1 MSVEKPLTPQPPLP
15 DRAGGSQSFSPPH
28 RREKSWGE
36 GGVLLSLIIPL
47 LLSGCLGASPKIAY
61 HTLGSVAVGDVTE
74 ITLRKPVPSLGVG
87 PVYVPTLLDRQGVVL
102 RKDRYTVEVAE
113 FHEWGGELEDE
124 FLGALAQRLQERLP
138 AATAVLTVPW
148 ELEQT
153 PLYQVTVHIAQFDG
167 IPGRQA
173 VLKGRWQLQQAK
185 SGHGIRSAKFNLQQ
199 VPIDDSVA
207 GLVRAQSQLVD
218 DLALEILTGF

>member
-1 MSVEKPLTPQPPLP
+1 MRKNT
-15 DRAGGSQSFSPPH
+15 RN
-28 RREKSWGE
+28 
-36 GGVLLSLIIPL
+36 L
-47 LLSGCLGASPKIAY
+47 LLVLATSAALTACLGASPKISY
-61 HTLGSVAVGDVTE
+61 HTLGAVAAGEVAE
-74 ITLRKPVPSLGVG
+74 IKLKRPVRSLGIG

-153 PLYQVTVHIAQFDG
+153 PQYQVTVHVAQFDG
-167 IPGRQA
+167 IPGKQA

-185 SGHGIRSAKFNLQQ
+185 SGKGIRSAKFNFQRG
-199 VPIDDSVA
+199 PADDSVA
-207 GLVRAQSQLVD
+207 GLVKAQSQLVD
-218 DLALEILTGF
+218 DLAQDILAGF

>member
-1 MSVEKPLTPQPPLP
+1 MININSMNKLVRT
-15 DRAGGSQSFSPPH
+15 SSN
-28 RREKSWGE
+28 
-36 GGVLLSLIIPL
+36 LLLLLAPL
-47 LLSGCLGASPKIAY
+47 LLAGCLGASPKISY
-61 HTLGSVAVGDVTE
+61 HTLGAVAGDVPE
-74 ITLRKPVPSLGVG
+74 VKLRQPVRSLGVG

-102 RKDRYTVEVAE
+102 RKDLYTVEVAE

-153 PLYQVTVHIAQFDG
+153 PQYQVTVHVARFDG
-167 IPGRQA
+167 IPGQQA

-185 SGHGIRSAKFNLQQ
+185 SGKGIRSARFNLDRRP
-199 VPIDDSVA
+199 VDDSVA

-218 DLALEILTGF
+218 DLAQAILAAF